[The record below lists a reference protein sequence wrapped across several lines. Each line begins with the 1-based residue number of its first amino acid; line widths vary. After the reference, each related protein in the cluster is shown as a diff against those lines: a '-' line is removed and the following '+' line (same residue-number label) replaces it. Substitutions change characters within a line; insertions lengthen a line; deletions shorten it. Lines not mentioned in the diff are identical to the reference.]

1 MGISKVTRNWQIT
14 LLKDV
19 RETLRIKEGERLLIK
34 TEDNRAI
41 IEKFKRGWIEKVFG
55 ALGPSKE
62 SGVEY
67 VRKMRRE
74 WEEREKRFQVFQ
86 SHTLN

>member
-14 LLKDV
+14 LPKDV
-19 RETLRIKEGERLLIK
+19 RETLHIKEGERLLIK
-34 TEDNRAI
+34 TENDRAI
-41 IEKFKRGWIEKVFG
+41 IEKLKKDWVERVFG
-55 ALGPSKE
+55 AWGPSKE

-74 WEEREKRFQVFQ
+74 WEEREKR
-86 SHTLN
+86 LRR